1 MSFLSRL
8 FGFGKQEPQPSNR
21 AITWEQAYRSGLVD
35 SPTRSGVHVNEQTA
49 LGVSAVW
56 CAVNVISQ
64 SIGSLPLPLYRR
76 TGTAQTVATD
86 HPLASILDIA
96 PNYECTARVFWET
109 FVSHCL
115 LWGNGFAEIERDQA
129 GQPLALWVIHPKNVT
144 VDRDSSGR
152 LVYRVRVN
160 GLEADLSPEDVMHV
174 PGLSPDTVYGHQ
186 LLSIARDNIGFSIQA
201 DRYGQH
207 YFANAGNVGT
217 YLTYPGQLS
226 DPARENIRRSFQ
238 STAGGVENTGRVY
251 LLEEGMTANRQT
263 LSNEAGQYTETRQ
276 FQITEVS
283 RLFNVTPVKLHELGR
298 ATWGNLASLNADFWG
313 VTCRPWAGKI
323 EAEISR
329 KLLSIEDRRTHF
341 AEFDADTLLR
351 GDVTTRYAAYA
362 TGIQAGFLTPELVCQ
377 WENIPAPPKPEPVP
391 TPAPES
397 NGNTQPINPVQ

>member
-1 MSFLSRL
+1 MSFWNRL
-8 FGFGKQEPQPSNR
+8 FGKQEQPAQPAKR
-21 AITWEQAYRSGLVD
+21 AITWDMAYRSGLID

-64 SIGSLPLPLYRR
+64 SIGSLPLPLYRK
-76 TGTAQTVATD
+76 TGTAQAVATD
-86 HPLASILDIA
+86 HPLAAVLDIA

-109 FVSHCL
+109 FMSHCL
-115 LWGNGFAEIERDQA
+115 LWGNGFAEIERDNA
-129 GQPLALWVIHPKNVT
+129 GNPLGLWIIHPKNIQA
-144 VDRDSSGR
+144 DRDASGR
-152 LVYRVRVN
+152 LVYKVRVN
-160 GLEADLSPEDVMHV
+160 GLDADLAAEDVLHV

-186 LLSIARDNIGFSIQA
+186 LLSIARDNIGFTIQA

-238 STAGGVENTGRVY
+238 SSAGGVENTGKVY

-263 LSNEAGQYTETRQ
+263 LSNEAGQYNETRQ

-298 ATWGNLASLNADFWG
+298 ATWGNLGTLNTDFWG
-313 VTCRPWAGKI
+313 STCRPWATKI

-329 KLLSIEDRRTHF
+329 KLLAPEERGTYF

-351 GDVTTRYAAYA
+351 GDLTTRYAAYA
-362 TGIQAGFLTPELVCQ
+362 QGIQAGFLTPELVAT
-377 WENIPAPPKPEPVP
+377 WENIPLPPKPAPA
-391 TPAPES
+391 TPE
-397 NGNTQPINPVQ
+397 NDGNTQQSSQLSA